1 MQSETDAIRKDIQ
14 GMQQAIE
21 KRMDQM
27 SDLSTP
33 LKHAMSD
40 MGESLK
46 GSVAAVASQVNEAVG
61 KVSSDVLRSLEDSRR
76 LLDSKVGNIETAL
89 TSMDKSTTEAIER
102 TQAKLTAEIKDV
114 QAAVLDGSQ
123 RVLDSM
129 EDKMIMMRLE
139 MQSFESSLSED
150 LSDVQRHQEVL
161 GDMIVGNAMR
171 LDELQS
177 AVDGSLALAEE
188 HQLESFQVQLSEV
201 LVDMRSA
208 LVTAVDLEEQASAT
222 KLAYGRAVQHYS
234 QCLVPWEEVL
244 DRQASM
250 NNSQALKEPQ
260 QFLHLQTKAA
270 ASLVKAAQILSAG
283 RVVRRLIEKAILEI
297 LPAGLKQ
304 DDFTVCREYFSPMG
318 LQRIGEA
325 IQSSASTALT
335 SVSRQLEYLHS
346 LWIRTRQVS
355 ARNGAAIGRET
366 TLLTQDP
373 HSIVYFA
380 SHARLLLSV
389 CSIPCCRRPGKT
401 LSRQWQR
408 RPGFSRCQSPTSR
421 MGFCILAETGSVS
434 RGLFRSRE
442 ECTTMQLYRCIYTMH
457 ESMYLC
463 TYLQPRY
470 LCL

>member
-1 MQSETDAIRKDIQ
+1 
-14 GMQQAIE
+14 
-21 KRMDQM
+21 
-27 SDLSTP
+27 
-33 LKHAMSD
+33 
-40 MGESLK
+40 
-46 GSVAAVASQVNEAVG
+46 
-61 KVSSDVLRSLEDSRR
+61 
-76 LLDSKVGNIETAL
+76 
-89 TSMDKSTTEAIER
+89 MDKSTTEAIER

-389 CSIPCCRRPGKT
+389 CSIPCCRRPGKHC
-401 LSRQWQR
+401 LDNGRGGQGFRDASRRQVAWASASWPRLGQFHEVCFDLER
-408 RPGFSRCQSPTSR
+408 SARLCSF
-421 MGFCILAETGSVS
+421 IDVS
-434 RGLFRSRE
+434 IP
-442 ECTTMQLYRCIYTMH
+442 CMNRCIYVPIFNLGIYVYEPIHVCVYACMYP
-457 ESMYLC
+457 SISLSAYLSICLSVRLSCMYLSFC
-463 TYLQPRY
+463 LYLLYIHLPTNLCKYPQY
-470 LCL
+470 VSVCLCLSVSTKLS